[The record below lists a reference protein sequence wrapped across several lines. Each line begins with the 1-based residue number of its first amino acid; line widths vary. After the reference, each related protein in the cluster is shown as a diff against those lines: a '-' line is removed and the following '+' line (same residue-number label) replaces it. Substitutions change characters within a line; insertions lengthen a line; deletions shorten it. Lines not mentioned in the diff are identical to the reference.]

1 MRGISQQ
8 PTRAQNDAL
17 QRVAREMVKQHVA
30 GLPRNYE
37 LFHEAL
43 FGHDPMLGQDLA
55 ALGSRPSQLH
65 LDQIGLKYRLVSHCG
80 LAEDKIQRSA
90 VSILR
95 NLAEMLTA
103 GVTRK
108 QTFLQSLQTI
118 SRSIRDDDR
127 RPLSSI
133 IKELDSL
140 DAAATELTHAESELA
155 ETLEAGLAQIEQAER
170 AAQKAHEAA
179 LRDRLT
185 GLPNRVALA
194 QRLEDLYSGDAPRH
208 MAVIAAEAFE
218 LDAIR
223 RQYGED
229 AANRMLKRLAAV
241 LRKAIKKNDFVAR
254 AEGGQFLFI
263 FNNVVHDDAM
273 AIAERLRQEVETN
286 LVYAAENDMN
296 GRGLELTIGFAMSD
310 KVERANDILVQ
321 AQHALNTARYE
332 PGRPVIC
339 FGKKR
344 GGSQRAAA

>member
-1 MRGISQQ
+1 MTSFSQQ
-8 PTRAQNDAL
+8 PNRAHGDAL
-17 QRVAREMVKQHVA
+17 QRVAREMAKQQAA

-43 FGHDPMLGQDLA
+43 FGHDPMLAQDLA
-55 ALGSRPSQLH
+55 ALGNRPTQLH

-90 VSILR
+90 VNILN

-103 GVTRK
+103 GVSRK
-108 QTFLQSLQTI
+108 QSFLQSLQRI
-118 SRSIRDDDR
+118 SRSIQDDE
-127 RPLSSI
+127 RPFSSFAE
-133 IKELDSL
+133 ELHAL
-140 DAAATELTHAESELA
+140 DIAAMELTQAESELA
-155 ETLEAGLAQIEQAER
+155 ETLEAGLAQIEQAEK

-179 LRDRLT
+179 VRDRLT

-194 QRLEDLYSGDAPRH
+194 RRLEELYSSDAPRH
-208 MAVIAAEAFE
+208 MAVVAAEAFT

-223 RQYGED
+223 QKYGED
-229 AANRMLKRLAAV
+229 AANRMLKRLSAI
-241 LRKAIKKNDFVAR
+241 LRKAIKKNDFIAR
-254 AEGGQFLFI
+254 AEGSQFLFI
-263 FNNVVHDDAM
+263 FNDVVHDDVM
-273 AIAERLRQEVETN
+273 AIAERLRNEVETN
-286 LVYAAENDMN
+286 LVYAAENDST

-332 PGRPVIC
+332 PGRPVTC

-344 GGSQRAAA
+344 GTGQRSAA